1 MHTARYG
8 AAAVLRARTPSRLG
22 RCVFADASRARLGLR
37 TAQARWT
44 EFLGYSV
51 PFLTKVA
58 AALLSGGPSALASKD
73 AELAADARRSMEAL
87 GPTYIKI
94 GQMMSVRPDVIGPA
108 AMAELA
114 VLQDSVPRFSSEI
127 AFRTIEEELGRPVDE
142 LFSSLSPE
150 PVAAASLAQV
160 YRGVVRA
167 TGLEVA
173 VKVQR
178 PGVRAVVSKDLYVL
192 RRAAEVYQGLIDRL
206 APTQRTDYIA
216 LLNEWA
222 IGFYTE
228 LDFNNEARNAIFMKE
243 ALATRVPDV
252 FVPAVVTE
260 LSTRRLLVTEWVDGV
275 KLTACEPAEIAALT
289 AVGQEAFLTQLLT
302 LGFFHADPVRI
313 RFCLVITHPSYDCQ
327 QQR

>member
-1 MHTARYG
+1 MG
-8 AAAVLRARTPSRLG
+8 APPLTRLPPLL
-22 RCVFADASRARLGLR
+22 SP
-37 TAQARWT
+37 QARWT

-58 AALLSGGPSALASKD
+58 AALLTGGPSALAAKD

-94 GQMMSVRPDVIGPA
+94 GQMMSVRPDVIGPR

-114 VLQDSVPRFSSEI
+114 QLQDSVPRFGSDM
-127 AFRTIEEELGRPVDE
+127 AFATIEQELGRPVSE
-142 LFSSLSPE
+142 VFSSLSPE

-192 RRAAEVYQGLIDRL
+192 RRAAEVYQVRKGLSACYCICPRL
-206 APTQRTDYIA
+206 
-216 LLNEWA
+216 
-222 IGFYTE
+222 
-228 LDFNNEARNAIFMKE
+228 
-243 ALATRVPDV
+243 
-252 FVPAVVTE
+252 
-260 LSTRRLLVTEWVDGV
+260 
-275 KLTACEPAEIAALT
+275 
-289 AVGQEAFLTQLLT
+289 
-302 LGFFHADPVRI
+302 
-313 RFCLVITHPSYDCQ
+313 
-327 QQR
+327 